1 MISCSVSGDIKREE
15 PFEFKG
21 TLSKTREHLF
31 DWLKQYY
38 PDPIFY
44 GSTSSFKAELKKL
57 KDIFVKGEGKRFK
70 LIDMDIKYEELESV
84 KYLEVFSGRI
94 HHDYCTRVYVVIS
107 NEGVGFATGC
117 YLGGGNPRN
126 VTSITELDNLIRD
139 CEKDYS
145 WYADMCNGL

>member
-1 MISCSVSGDIKREE
+1 MIPCSISGDIKRDE

-38 PDPIFY
+38 PNPTFHE
-44 GSTSSFKAELKKL
+44 TSSFKSELYNL
-57 KDIFVKGEGKRFK
+57 KAIFVEGIGKRYK
-70 LIDMDIKYEELESV
+70 LIDMDIKYEELESA

-94 HHDYCTRVYVVIS
+94 HHDNCTRVYVVIS
-107 NEGVGFATGC
+107 NEGVGFATGS

-126 VTSITELDNLIRD
+126 VTSITKLDNLIAD